1 VVSGDRWAMSGRA
14 RQLAAAVRRRREAA
28 DVETALPDLLERVAG
43 ELRAGAAPLVA
54 LREAAGGAD
63 LAVPLRADL
72 ARVVARAERDG
83 LSLAVAAWAQ
93 ERPLPAVAAVAAALE
108 VAVGAGGPA
117 VPALDGLAAGLRDR
131 RDAIAEI
138 AALSAQARLSA
149 IVVGAAPVVSLG
161 LSLLADRRVA
171 PTLLATGPG
180 RACLLAGIALEALA
194 AAWMSRILRCDR

>member
-1 VVSGDRWAMSGRA
+1 VSGDRWAMSGRA